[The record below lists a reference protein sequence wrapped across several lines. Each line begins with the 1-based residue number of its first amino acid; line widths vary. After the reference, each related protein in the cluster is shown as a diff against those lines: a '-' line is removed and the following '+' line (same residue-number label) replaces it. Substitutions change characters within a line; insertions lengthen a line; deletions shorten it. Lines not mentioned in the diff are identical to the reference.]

1 MLLTT
6 TGLIKNGFYVT
17 GLSSYPVH
25 LLDAAKPVLFDAG
38 MTAAGKM
45 YRDDIR
51 SVLGERQPE
60 ILFISHVH
68 WDHCGATTYLKR
80 AFPSLK
86 IAASENA
93 ARIMSRPRAVE
104 LMARLS
110 ENARSIVASFPE
122 IESSQLIKEPFE
134 PFEIDML
141 LEDGQTIDLGDGL
154 TVEVLA
160 TPGHTRDHLSFFVPR
175 EEILITGEA
184 SGCLDS
190 AGSVITQFLFD
201 YDAYIR
207 SLNRLAALPAS
218 VLCQGH
224 RIVFVGRDEVRDFF
238 ARSIEEAAR
247 FKDRVEELLRME
259 AGSIDRVIGR
269 IKAEQYDV
277 NKGIKQP
284 EGPYLLNLRAQVT
297 HLAERAGRPQ

>member
-6 TGLIKNGFYVT
+6 TGLVKDRFYIT
-17 GLSSYPVH
+17 GLAQYPVH
-25 LLDAAKPVLFDAG
+25 LLDAAKAVLFDGG
-38 MTAAGKM
+38 MTAAGAL

-51 SVLGERQPE
+51 SVLGARQPE

-68 WDHCGATTYLKR
+68 WDHCGAVSYLKR

-86 IAASENA
+86 IAASEDA

-110 ENARSIVASFPE
+110 ENARSIAASFPE
-122 IESSQLIKEPFE
+122 VESSRLIKEPFE

-141 LEDGQTIDLGDGL
+141 LKDGQTIDLGEGL

-175 EEILITGEA
+175 EGVLVTAEA
-184 SGCLDS
+184 SGCLDGTG
-190 AGSVITQFLFD
+190 AVITQFLFD

-207 SLNRLAALPAS
+207 SLNRLKDLPAS

-238 ARSIEEAAR
+238 ARSIEEAAG
-247 FKDRVEELLRME
+247 FKDRIEELLKLE

-297 HLAERAGRPQ
+297 HLAGRAGRPE